1 MERRLQTK
9 LCTRG
14 TEEMLGDIRIG
25 ARLNEKNIK
34 LKDRTVSTNVF
45 IYKRQVWRNVISA
58 ALKKL
63 VLEANPSILST
74 IFMLKSGETVLKE
87 FWGRQGA
94 QEEINETVQSVVL
107 NIIYS
112 QKCKSGLFLWRPVP
126 RDCSLCSKQELFFPR
141 TPSWPPVDFNM
152 ALVGSHSLNLHTW
165 DVMIC
170 GAGDVLFGCWPCTA
184 GIFQYLWKRWGKSY
198 SAWGWGNGFSHL

>member
-25 ARLNEKNIK
+25 VRLNEKSIK

-74 IFMLKSGETVLKE
+74 IFMLKSGDTVLKE
-87 FWGRQGA
+87 F
-94 QEEINETVQSVVL
+94 
-107 NIIYS
+107 
-112 QKCKSGLFLWRPVP
+112 
-126 RDCSLCSKQELFFPR
+126 
-141 TPSWPPVDFNM
+141 
-152 ALVGSHSLNLHTW
+152 
-165 DVMIC
+165 
-170 GAGDVLFGCWPCTA
+170 
-184 GIFQYLWKRWGKSY
+184 
-198 SAWGWGNGFSHL
+198 